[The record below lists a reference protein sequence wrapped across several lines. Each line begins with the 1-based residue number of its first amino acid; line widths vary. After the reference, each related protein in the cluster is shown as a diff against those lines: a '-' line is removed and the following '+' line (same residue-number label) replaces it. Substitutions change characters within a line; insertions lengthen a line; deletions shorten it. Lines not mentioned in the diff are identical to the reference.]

1 MEQIRMVNKQ
11 AIDINGARYYDKLR
25 EQLEASA
32 KGKIVAIN
40 PDNGD
45 HFVADSVIEAVRMG
59 RQRYPECVFYSA
71 RIGYPVVYRFH

>member
-1 MEQIRMVNKQ
+1 MEQIRMINKQ
-11 AIDINGARYYDKLR
+11 AIDINGTRHYEKLR

-45 HFVADSVIEAVRMG
+45 HFVADSVIEAVRIG
-59 RQRYPECVFYSA
+59 RQRYPECVFYIA
-71 RIGYPVVYRFH
+71 RIGYSAVYRFH